1 MRIVEKALMA
11 DATIPLKR
19 MIFRGHIHN
28 AAVIVPLGIDKLYTK
43 AGVKAKL
50 PFHEEVITGNKHL
63 IIIHAHHKEGII
75 VLNGRVTVAAC
86 SL

>member
-1 MRIVEKALMA
+1 M
-11 DATIPLKR
+11 
-19 MIFRGHIHN
+19 
-28 AAVIVPLGIDKLYTK
+28 PLGIDKLYTK
-43 AGVKAKL
+43 AVVKAKL